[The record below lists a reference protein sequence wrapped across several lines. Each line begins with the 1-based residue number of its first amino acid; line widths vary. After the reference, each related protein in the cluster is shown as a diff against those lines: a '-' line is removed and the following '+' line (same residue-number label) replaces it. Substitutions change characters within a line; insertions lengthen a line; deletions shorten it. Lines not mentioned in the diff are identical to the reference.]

1 MNYGTVTN
9 NILTPAPR
17 AIIVNG
23 AMVTNPKAEHFA
35 ALNAE
40 RAKLGKPPYLEVV
53 DTPPQTDAAHY
64 AVATGWK
71 MVSDLDDEAP
81 LSYQGNVTSAPYYR
95 RQYEVRETPPP
106 PPRTFDKYM
115 LVDAL
120 MNAGVWDRVEA
131 WLKETPNAW
140 TRALMAPDIS
150 EDEPLL
156 AQGIAAV
163 KELLGWTDAQV
174 EAVLAASV
182 KEGY

>member
-1 MNYGTVTN
+1 MTTYGTVTN
-9 NILTPAPR
+9 NILTLAPR
-17 AIIVNG
+17 AIVVNG

-35 ALNAE
+35 ALNEE
-40 RAKLGKPPYLEVV
+40 RAKQDLPPYLPVRDE
-53 DTPPQTDAAHY
+53 PPTCEEGYY
-64 AVATGWK
+64 AVATGW
-71 MVSDLDDEAP
+71 D
-81 LSYQGNVTSAPYYR
+81 SYGGAINRV
-95 RQYEVRETPPP
+95 YEVRELPPP

-120 MNAGVWDRVEA
+120 MNAGVWNHVEA

-163 KELLGWTDAQV
+163 KQLLGWTDEQV
-174 EAVLAASV
+174 EAVLTASAI
-182 KEGY
+182 